1 MRVVVVTNVF
11 ISGLLSSSGPPG
23 KVLDAWL
30 DGAVELVLSEWLVGE
45 YRKVTTYPH
54 IVRATKRPD
63 ADLSAF
69 NSFLPFGPMSVVR
82 PEGSVRDPDDRN
94 VLGAALH
101 LGADV
106 IISGDKDLLVL
117 GEFAGIPI
125 LTPRQFLDRL
135 GELDASAPEPRRP
148 TTRLNPMIRPASFLS
163 ISASRA
169 PSTGTAGSLG

>member
-1 MRVVVVTNVF
+1 VRIVVDTNVF

-23 KVLDAWL
+23 RVLDAWL
-30 DGAVELVLSEWLVGE
+30 SGAVELVLSEWLIDE
-45 YRKVTTYPH
+45 YRKVTAYPH

-69 NSFLPFGPMSVVR
+69 GTFLPFGPMMVVP

-106 IISGDKDLLVL
+106 IVSGDKDLLVL
-117 GEFAGIPI
+117 EWFEGIPI
-125 LTPRQFLDRL
+125 LTARQFVDHLDGL
-135 GELDASAPEPRRP
+135 
-148 TTRLNPMIRPASFLS
+148 
-163 ISASRA
+163 A
-169 PSTGTAGSLG
+169 PSTS